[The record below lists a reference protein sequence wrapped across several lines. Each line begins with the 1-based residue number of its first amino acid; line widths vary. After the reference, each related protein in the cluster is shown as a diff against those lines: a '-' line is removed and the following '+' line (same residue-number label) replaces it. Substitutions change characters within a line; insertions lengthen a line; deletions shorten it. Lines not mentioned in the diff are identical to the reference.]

1 MLCAFCLKEKKRTQV
16 VICHICDKGHQFC
29 TICAKKKKLSA
40 LNCLKNEGKVPRQAV
55 KKIAAKA
62 KESNARD
69 KKLKEK
75 VKKCRGPKTVYT
87 PPVDAVIDNTAFG
100 PSDPADIKNNAL
112 KYVHIRANEIWKAN
126 PTLFNQTTAAVTI
139 IECGDGDAA
148 TRQVLLTSCVEGPN
162 PMAELARQAKE
173 GEVVVP
179 PDPIAHRVRH
189 KLKEDEK
196 KKGTKKTPDTV
207 FIARLESSNPPVAM
221 GVSDHPDYASAQ
233 QSMSKRNPKYT
244 VTSLYPNE
252 ADPNETHAERRANR
266 AAAAR
271 GCRVIAQAPT
281 IGVCDM
287 CRASLGADGLAKVPA
302 VRQSSAAYNDYR
314 TKTLNPTL
322 KQPK

>member
-1 MLCAFCLKEKKRTQV
+1 MPCAFCLKEKKRTQA
-16 VICHICDKGHQFC
+16 VICHTCGKGHQFC
-29 TICAKKKKLSA
+29 AGCAKKEKLSA
-40 LNCLKNEGKVPRQAV
+40 LHCLKENGKAPRHAV
-55 KKIAAKA
+55 KQFAAKA

-69 KKLKEK
+69 KKLKET
-75 VKKCRGPKTVYT
+75 VKKCRAKKKVYT

-100 PSDPADIKNNAL
+100 PSDPADIRNDPL
-112 KYVHIRANEIWKAN
+112 KYVHIRANEIWKSN
-126 PTLFNQTTAAVTI
+126 PKLFNQTTAAVTI
-139 IECGDGDAA
+139 IECGNGDAA

-162 PMAELARQAKE
+162 PIAELARQAKE
-173 GEVVVP
+173 GEVLVP

-189 KLKEDEK
+189 NLKLDEK

-207 FIARLESSNPPVAM
+207 FIARLASSNPAVAM
-221 GVSDHPDYASAQ
+221 DVSDHPDYASAQ
-233 QSMSKRNPKYT
+233 RSMSNRNPKYT

-252 ADPNETHAERRANR
+252 ADLNETHAERRANR
-266 AAAAR
+266 VAEAQ

-281 IGVCDM
+281 IGVCDL

-322 KQPK
+322 NQ